1 MSLAKLLEQQQ
12 QRLNGVVTLLGQ
24 ERALLS
30 EANIESDELAEL
42 AQRKQTLL
50 QELEA
55 SETLRQGV
63 QRRLDYADGSVGARQ
78 AAEDAGC
85 APQWAEMLEQTRE
98 AQRLNNLIGELVTL
112 RMEQNTRLL
121 DAIHQAAEKTTYGA
135 SGRVKAQTGRINA
148 SV

>member
-1 MSLAKLLEQQQ
+1 MSLGKLLEQQQ
-12 QRLNGVVTLLGQ
+12 QRLHNVIELLGQ
-24 ERALLS
+24 ERVLLS

-42 AQRKQTLL
+42 AKRKQALLKTL
-50 QELEA
+50 EE

-63 QRRLDYADGSVGARQ
+63 QRRLGYAEGAEGARQ
-78 AAEDAGC
+78 AAADAGC
-85 APQWAEMLEQTRE
+85 AEQWAEMLETTRE
-98 AQRLNNLIGELVTL
+98 AQRLNTLIGELVRL

>member
-1 MSLAKLLEQQQ
+1 MSLSKLLEQQQ
-12 QRLNGVVTLLGQ
+12 QRLHSVTELLGQ

-30 EANIESDELAEL
+30 EAHIASDELAEL
-42 AQRKQTLL
+42 AKRKQALL
-50 QELEA
+50 KSVEE

-63 QRRLDYADGSVGARQ
+63 QRRLGYADGAEGARQ
-78 AAEDAGC
+78 AAADAGC
-85 APQWAEMLEQTRE
+85 AVQWAEMLEVTRE
-98 AQRLNNLIGELVTL
+98 AQRLNTLIGELVML
-112 RMEQNTRLL
+112 RTDQNTRLL